1 MRGSEAMASLPC
13 VMILERTR
21 PSLIFAGLVLRK
33 PTIMSNIEWKRDPWC
48 LHPER
53 VDSLKLMFD
62 ILADCP
68 SLFVLRDKLSSY
80 PDEETRMTAVQSL
93 SEEFRRVVASLD
105 SWGERFA
112 SDPSHTPDEIPAVR
126 TTPIIEDEYG
136 TLRSAWSTVFRY
148 QSLYHANAM
157 AMYNATTILAFR
169 FADSI
174 HVSSGSP
181 FEHHIRRKRISAAAL
196 SICRSID
203 YHQQEM
209 WGEQG
214 SFALLFPLRMAY
226 DGLSEE
232 EPIVGAWLQSVMH
245 DISAGKQGLWRSA
258 KSLLE
263 IGR

>member
-1 MRGSEAMASLPC
+1 
-13 VMILERTR
+13 
-21 PSLIFAGLVLRK
+21 
-33 PTIMSNIEWKRDPWC
+33 
-48 LHPER
+48 
-53 VDSLKLMFD
+53 
-62 ILADCP
+62 
-68 SLFVLRDKLSSY
+68 
-80 PDEETRMTAVQSL
+80 
-93 SEEFRRVVASLD
+93 
-105 SWGERFA
+105 
-112 SDPSHTPDEIPAVR
+112 
-126 TTPIIEDEYG
+126 
-136 TLRSAWSTVFRY
+136 
-148 QSLYHANAM
+148 M